1 MNEVANWNIL
11 LFLVTCASFNGNA
24 QGNNPGPNPV
34 AGGGVQGQ
42 GNNPNQNPVAGGG
55 VQGQGN
61 NPNQNPVAGGDVH
74 AKGNIRMD
82 MMTVCK
88 FAK

>member
-1 MNEVANWNIL
+1 MNENANLNIL

-24 QGNNPGPNPV
+24 QGNNPGPNQV
-34 AGGGVQGQ
+34 AGGVQRQ

-74 AKGNIRMD
+74 AIGNIRMD
-82 MMTVCK
+82 MITVCK

>member
-1 MNEVANWNIL
+1 MNENANLNIL

-55 VQGQGN
+55 TEQVVGN
-61 NPNQNPVAGGDVH
+61 SRPFSLQSFGCIFWH
-74 AKGNIRMD
+74 LKYR
-82 MMTVCK
+82 
-88 FAK
+88 